1 MNETSPLVIQRIL
14 VAFDASPS
22 SLAALRTAAE
32 LAAQLEAELLGLFVE
47 DADLLRFSD
56 APYAREILFP
66 SATEVPLTRASMELS
81 LRAQSQRVR
90 ETVAAVA
97 RAANVAWRFRT
108 VRGRVTEEV
117 MAAAGDADLL
127 AIGRSGWSLGSRDR
141 IGSTAQ
147 ELMAGS
153 APVLLLPERASLSQ
167 FHLVVYFDA
176 TAAARKVLLAAADL
190 AGACKLGLTVLLAA
204 PDLKVEVESIL
215 HRRVVET
222 RYRQIDPR
230 DEMNLRR
237 AMQQESGGILMLGRH
252 QGLDRLKA
260 LESVV
265 RHNDVPVLLL
275 DGG

>member
-1 MNETSPLVIQRIL
+1 VIQRIL

-22 SLAALRTAAE
+22 SLAALQTAAE
-32 LAAQLEAELLGLFVE
+32 LAAQLEAELFGLFVE
-47 DADLLRFSD
+47 DVDLLRFSD

-66 SATEVPLTRASMELS
+66 SAAEVPVTRASMECS

-97 RAANVAWRFRT
+97 RAANVAWRFRS
-108 VRGRVTEEV
+108 VCGRVTEEV

-127 AIGRSGWSLGSRDR
+127 AIGRSGWSLGGRDR

-147 ELMAGS
+147 ELMTGPV
-153 APVLLLPERASLSQ
+153 PVLLLPERASLSQ

-176 TAAARKVLLAAADL
+176 TPRARKVLLAAADL
-190 AGACKLGLTVLLAA
+190 AGACKRGLTVLLAA

-215 HRRVVET
+215 RRRVVEA

-237 AMQQESGGILMLGRH
+237 AMQQESGGILVLGRH
-252 QGLDRLKA
+252 QGLDRLKT

-265 RHNDVPVLLL
+265 GHNDVPVLLL